1 MEFSGLWIYLADSDL
16 MLKETATNLLCEDF
30 FLFLMKPKMPR
41 KSQSS
46 KPDHFCPGGFF
57 SVPLTK
63 IKLIIYFP
71 SPIINSSPYGKVL
84 IQSQNVCHSASL

>member
-30 FLFLMKPKMPR
+30 FLFLIKPKMPR

-57 SVPLTK
+57 SCLLDDNLVKFK
-63 IKLIIYFP
+63 ILV
-71 SPIINSSPYGKVL
+71 SS
-84 IQSQNVCHSASL
+84 SA